1 MGRGPTDR
9 TDNRARLCA
18 LLAACALALSA
29 GCSSAPS
36 LEEATADGLYEIAV
50 AAMESE
56 DYTRAIG
63 AYSRLA
69 IESPLHDYADDALL
83 GLADAYRATRDFASA
98 EAEYRRF
105 VRDYPRSPLVPLAEY
120 NLGLAF
126 MEQSLPTPLDQDM
139 TNQAILQFERFLR
152 YYQGSDLVD
161 DAEARILEL
170 RSKLAEKRFM
180 AAELYSR
187 MGDFEASRI
196 YLESVVSE
204 FPETPWAPKSLFAE
218 AEGLQYTGETALAQ
232 EVLERL
238 IRLYPDSEEA
248 EIAAEIVAARQ

>member
-1 MGRGPTDR
+1 MSRGPTDR
-9 TDNRARLCA
+9 TDNRARLRA
-18 LLAACALALSA
+18 LVALCALALSA

-36 LEEATADGLYEIAV
+36 LEEATADDLYDIAV
-50 AAMESE
+50 AAMENE
-56 DYTRAIG
+56 DYTTAIG

-69 IESPLHDYADDALL
+69 IESPLHEYADDGLL
-83 GLADAYRATRDFASA
+83 GLADAYRLTKDFAGA

-105 VRDYPRSPLVPLAEY
+105 VRDYPRSPLVPTAEY

-126 MEQSLPTPLDQDM
+126 MEQSLPTHLDQDM

-152 YYQGSDLVD
+152 YYPDSDLVD

-180 AAELYSR
+180 SAELYSR
-187 MGDFEASRI
+187 MGDFDAARI
-196 YLESVVSE
+196 YLESVVDE
-204 FPETPWAPKSLFAE
+204 YPETPWAPKALLAE
-218 AEGLQYTGETALAQ
+218 AESLQYQGETALAL

-238 IRLYPDSEEA
+238 IRLYPDSGEA
-248 EIAAEIVAARQ
+248 EIAAEIAAARE